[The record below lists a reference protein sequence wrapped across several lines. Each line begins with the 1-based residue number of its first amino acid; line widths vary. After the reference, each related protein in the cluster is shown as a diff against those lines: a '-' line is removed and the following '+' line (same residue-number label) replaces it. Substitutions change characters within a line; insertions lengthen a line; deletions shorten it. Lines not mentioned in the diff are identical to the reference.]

1 MSYTITK
8 TDGTAL
14 STANMPGGSLLDG
27 TTDSSTGVTLIG
39 RNFPNYGDAQ
49 NENFVRLLENFA
61 DNVPPTQSL
70 SALNILV
77 GSIWYDTNI
86 KKIRVYDGTN
96 WNPASSTI
104 VANLAPTS
112 ATYTIGVGDQWWDT
126 VNNQLNAWTGNVW
139 MLVGPDRAG
148 FARVETEL
156 QSNVALINA
165 NVTQLRI
172 DTGNYMTA
180 NVATLNSTIG
190 QLRVDTGNYMTAN
203 VIAINSTIGQLRID
217 TGNYMTANVVTL
229 NSTIGQLRVDT
240 GNYMTANVAAINATI
255 LSVQNGINANVNSL
269 SISTTNS
276 LNTLT
281 SNATTQQ
288 TSINSINATLLTLA
302 PLASPALTGTPTAP
316 TALANNNTTQIATTA
331 YVDASALVLSTDYNS
346 KISNEVTA
354 RNSAIATATSTL
366 ANISSPTFTGTP
378 TAPTATSGDNS
389 TKLATTAFVT
399 QAVAASGMHYTVS
412 SSAPS
417 GGNNG
422 DFWFQV

>member
-203 VIAINSTIGQLRID
+203 V
-217 TGNYMTANVVTL
+217 
-229 NSTIGQLRVDT
+229 
-240 GNYMTANVAAINATI
+240 AAINATI